1 MRLKETY
8 GNDEYKKMRAAEMIN
23 YRKSSDG
30 NAQIVNNMLTNET
43 QTAAKNNSNINNKD
57 IVTNKNK
64 KTDEEKR
71 EEARLKKQRQRAEL
85 KEKYGDE
92 EYKKMRAIELA
103 TYRKNKQAD

>member
-1 MRLKETY
+1 MFF
-8 GNDEYKKMRAAEMIN
+8 A
-23 YRKSSDG
+23 
-30 NAQIVNNMLTNET
+30 VNNQKATFDICMSLKTELI
-43 QTAAKNNSNINNKD
+43 QTNNKD

-92 EYKKMRAIELA
+92 EYKKMRATELA
-103 TYRKNKQAD
+103 AYLKNKQADWF

>member
-1 MRLKETY
+1 
-8 GNDEYKKMRAAEMIN
+8 MIN
-23 YRKSSDG
+23 YRKSSDD
-30 NAQIVNNMLTNET
+30 NAQIVNNMLINET
-43 QTAAKNNSNINNKD
+43 KPSAKDNSNINNKD

-92 EYKKMRAIELA
+92 EYKKMRATEIA
-103 TYRKNKQAD
+103 AYRKNKQAD